1 MLEIVPVSFIMF
13 MDGIN
18 SYLIMI
24 YGIELKEILDKCNL
38 SDIERVKFEDF
49 MDSKVI
55 KNKEA
60 YPNEVDLKKAI
71 ETDPLLNQVRKKIY
85 IAGQWG
91 NIIALWHKM
100 Y

>member
-1 MLEIVPVSFIMF
+1 MS
-13 MDGIN
+13 
-18 SYLIMI
+18 

-38 SDIERVKFEDF
+38 SDLEREKFEDF

-60 YPNEVDLKKAI
+60 YPHDVDLRKAI
-71 ETDPLLNQVRKKIY
+71 EIDPILDQARKKIY
-85 IAGQWG
+85 QAGQWG
-91 NIIALWHKM
+91 NIIALWLKM

>member
-1 MLEIVPVSFIMF
+1 MS
-13 MDGIN
+13 
-18 SYLIMI
+18 

-38 SDIERVKFEDF
+38 SDLEREKFEDF

-55 KNKEA
+55 KSKEA
-60 YPNEVDLKKAI
+60 YPDEVDLRKAI
-71 ETDPLLNQVRKKIY
+71 EVDPVLDQARKKIY
-85 IAGQWG
+85 KAGQWG

>member
-1 MLEIVPVSFIMF
+1 
-13 MDGIN
+13 
-18 SYLIMI
+18 MI

-38 SDIERVKFEDF
+38 SDLEREKLEDF
-49 MDSKVI
+49 MDSKVV

-60 YPNEVDLKKAI
+60 YPDEVDLRKAI
-71 ETDPLLNQVRKKIY
+71 EVDPVLDQARKKIY
-85 IAGQWG
+85 QAGQWG